1 MTADETKLLPQ
12 SWALPISAGD
22 DTKHLQHIDGLRGL
36 AALYVVSYHAW
47 LQTWPVFQGAAWPT
61 GLTRFLTGWL
71 MQGEQAVTFFIAVS
85 GFCLMLPILR
95 NNGTQ
100 GPAGVLGFFKRR
112 ARRILP
118 PYYAALV
125 FSVLLA
131 IGCLS
136 PQAITAQGLIAHL
149 LLVHNLH
156 TSTML
161 QINGPMWSVAVECQI
176 YLLFPVLV
184 LLRRT
189 LGTYAVLGITYI
201 VSVGLHAVVTDTPQ
215 KGLMPSYLF
224 VFALGMYGAELAT
237 KPRKRSI
244 LALGGFSA
252 MAAMVLILFPRF
264 RCLMDLDIPVG
275 ICSMC
280 ILVICSQWKTV
291 MRIPSWRPLVKLGA
305 FSYSLYLFHFPIQQ
319 ILWKYLLPRMG
330 MGQTATFAIGATLG
344 TALVLALTYTFYLL
358 FERPFSRS
366 PRSAPSGRRGGLPI
380 VIVVPVPV
388 FGPDV
393 AAS

>member
-1 MTADETKLLPQ
+1 
-12 SWALPISAGD
+12 
-22 DTKHLQHIDGLRGL
+22 
-36 AALYVVSYHAW
+36 
-47 LQTWPVFQGAAWPT
+47 
-61 GLTRFLTGWL
+61 

-85 GFCLMLPILR
+85 GFCLMMPILR

-100 GPAGVLGFFKRR
+100 GPAGILGFFKRR

-125 FSVLLA
+125 FSVLLG
-131 IGCLS
+131 ISCLS

-184 LLRRT
+184 LLRRM
-189 LGTYAVLGITYI
+189 LGTSAVLGITYI

-237 KPRKRSI
+237 RPRKKST

-264 RCLMDLDIPVG
+264 RVLMDLDIPVG

-280 ILVICSQWKTV
+280 ILVISSQWKAV

-305 FSYSLYLFHFPIQQ
+305 FSYSLYLLHFPIQQ
-319 ILWKYLLPRMG
+319 ILWKYLLLRMG

-344 TALVLALTYTFYLL
+344 TTLVLALTYSFYLL
-358 FERPFSRS
+358 FDRPFSRA
-366 PRSAPSGRRGGLPI
+366 PRSAPSGQPGDSLSSSLFPFPYRGRYSGQLTARPLE
-380 VIVVPVPV
+380 
-388 FGPDV
+388 DL
-393 AAS
+393 